1 MIILKYVQGRDISYC
16 DNLLKTIQDKQCVE
30 CKKNN
35 SSFNK
40 NRKLK

>member
-30 CKKNN
+30 CKKTIAVSIKIVN
-35 SSFNK
+35 
-40 NRKLK
+40 